1 MKHSSSQRGS
11 LLAPGIHAALQDSY
25 IKMGRMN
32 AFWRSYPQPAQ
43 YVRA

>member
-1 MKHSSSQRGS
+1 M
-11 LLAPGIHAALQDSY
+11 LAAFADAY

-32 AFWRSYPQPAQ
+32 AMWRSYPQPAE